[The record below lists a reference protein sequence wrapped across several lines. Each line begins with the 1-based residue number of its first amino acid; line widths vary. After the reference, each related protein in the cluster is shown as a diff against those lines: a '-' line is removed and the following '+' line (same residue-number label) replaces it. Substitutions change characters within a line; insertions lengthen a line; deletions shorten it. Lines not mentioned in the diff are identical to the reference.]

1 MDDTRD
7 LTKRFKSIAPLS
19 VGTRTAKRRVVS
31 ASDLAPTAKRA
42 QFIKNKDLYQG
53 HSQDVILAKSLIDP
67 EQKCSITTIKAYVTH
82 VCAWFRYC
90 RTLPEPNYKL
100 VNEEKLS
107 GFLKWA
113 TQTPRL
119 PSKRNPRRST
129 DQTQERQRRW
139 LHGGILALWRRFR
152 KPDEENPLHAL
163 SYPEHQQSK
172 VPRSQQ
178 ERQHVAFA
186 VTSEQEMSIVQRY
199 FAMDPHVGVQ
209 AWAHYV
215 LGASTWIPGN
225 HRLHLRLSSLTASPE
240 SAQHVGRF
248 AEIGVARHT
257 NPLLC
262 PWYAISLLIFMQW
275 HAQPT
280 ASANASLADLGTW
293 LGQALFQSYD
303 QANGPVPASNINY
316 TPDMHVVRA
325 RDKIMGEPLGM
336 SATQVVRLAKW
347 RIHHRREGVSR
358 SQAFLDLALVISGQS
373 PPQENNP
380 DTYKP
385 LARTKVPVPDQLV
398 YGVFPWLQKF
408 SSNLET
414 RTRAMTMPD
423 RPSPAGV
430 RQSAKGAGK
439 TEKLA
444 SLQVMREF
452 ARVLIQ
458 DTAALLIDPQWSE
471 LIQTHPLFSAPVFH
485 SPVFSSS
492 TPVPHP
498 LQPVPNQQQP
508 VQESTLEAF
517 PSMPTDMQV
526 LSAEPLLDLLPPT
539 LPQPTTYQPRE
550 SSSITPTTS
559 LPFFATSASQNNMQN
574 ASCPGFYAPSIDQ
587 LLLSDP
593 SSAKTLNQDILNL
606 VGYFANPDDNSSCG
620 LAQPQDAPSMN
631 KSVSMYALHTP
642 SGPISPVPSAQQQ
655 HQQQQQSYLANIQSA
670 LTGLVGM
677 STQPSPIYNLGQQ
690 QQQQPQGFM
699 MPMLSRS
706 QTMQQDVSHTQ
717 SQQYL

>member
-1 MDDTRD
+1 
-7 LTKRFKSIAPLS
+7 
-19 VGTRTAKRRVVS
+19 
-31 ASDLAPTAKRA
+31 
-42 QFIKNKDLYQG
+42 
-53 HSQDVILAKSLIDP
+53 
-67 EQKCSITTIKAYVTH
+67 
-82 VCAWFRYC
+82 
-90 RTLPEPNYKL
+90 
-100 VNEEKLS
+100 
-107 GFLKWA
+107 
-113 TQTPRL
+113 
-119 PSKRNPRRST
+119 
-129 DQTQERQRRW
+129 
-139 LHGGILALWRRFR
+139 
-152 KPDEENPLHAL
+152 
-163 SYPEHQQSK
+163 
-172 VPRSQQ
+172 

-225 HRLHLRLSSLTASPE
+225 HRLHLRLSSLTVNNRPHEQLDSIPLLEFKASPE

-262 PWYAISLLIFMQW
+262 PWYAISVLIFMQW

-303 QANGPVPASNINY
+303 QANGLFQSDEDRVQAIAHSISHANMSAYQASNINY

-347 RIHHRREGVSR
+347 RIHHRREGISR

-485 SPVFSSS
+485 SPVFVQFCNYASHLIAPSQSSS

-498 LQPVPNQQQP
+498 LQPIPSQQQP

-539 LPQPTTYQPRE
+539 LPQQTTYQPRVSAATMPSLPDLAATPRPDIIPMGGMFSGYCTPQE

-655 HQQQQQSYLANIQSA
+655 QQQQQQQQSYLANIQSA

-690 QQQQPQGFM
+690 QQQQQQQGFM